1 MGMAYFEFAIL
12 CREKFVAAPRE
23 MVYRDGR
30 PGRSGTP
37 VNSLGLMV
45 TSVSVSSVW
54 NTDAVPINTIDGPI
68 CQQPSIRSSDF
79 PPSYNEIVHN
89 TSQTK

>member
-1 MGMAYFEFAIL
+1 MGMAYFEI

-45 TSVSVSSVW
+45 TSVW

-68 CQQPSIRSSDF
+68 CQQPSILVSMYIS
-79 PPSYNEIVHN
+79 PSY
-89 TSQTK
+89 